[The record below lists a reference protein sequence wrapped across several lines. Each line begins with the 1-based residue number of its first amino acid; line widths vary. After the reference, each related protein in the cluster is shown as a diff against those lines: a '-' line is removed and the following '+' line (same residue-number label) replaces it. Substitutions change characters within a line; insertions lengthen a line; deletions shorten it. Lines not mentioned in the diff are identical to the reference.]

1 MLRGNIASQLTK
13 FFHPRFR
20 QFNSFRSAYYSQASN
35 SEGQSASPTDKET
48 KRCEH
53 CKVTYTD
60 CKSYNKRIYIQEYD
74 LLKENFEKLKQENE
88 SLFDKYRRALA
99 EAENSRKRGE
109 RQVEEAKIFAIQGFC
124 KDLLEVN

>member
-1 MLRGNIASQLTK
+1 MLHQPIKRQRDASIARLPILIVN
-13 FFHPRFR
+13 HII
-20 QFNSFRSAYYSQASN
+20 N
-35 SEGQSASPTDKET
+35 
-48 KRCEH
+48 
-53 CKVTYTD
+53 V
-60 CKSYNKRIYIQEYD
+60 YIQEYD